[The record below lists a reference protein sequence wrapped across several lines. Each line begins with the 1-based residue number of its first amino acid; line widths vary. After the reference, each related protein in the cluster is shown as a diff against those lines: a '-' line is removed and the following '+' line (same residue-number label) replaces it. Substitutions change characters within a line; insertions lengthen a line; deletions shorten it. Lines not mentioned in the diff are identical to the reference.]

1 MFTKHINILGECCKE
16 VLQKMAGIEIAGFEV
31 QLHRSLS
38 ATLSVAHSVRYEDVQ
53 NKVKGDFI
61 LGFSNESAAISVA
74 SAIAQS
80 SGLSEVVQLDETA
93 LDINH
98 EFLNVLVGNT
108 ISKWDEIGLN
118 VRFTPPASS
127 KDQNIDFTKTQDTE
141 AYEVKLKF
149 SPGARV
155 TNLKSDDLSLMVTFT
170 KVGGG
175 NRMGKR
181 ILVVDDS
188 AVMRNIL
195 AKTLLKEGFEVEQAK
210 DGQDAVQKHKEFKPD
225 LTLMDLVMPELGGL
239 DAIMEIRESSP
250 KAEFIVLTSSSRRDE
265 VVTAKQ
271 LNVSSYI
278 IKPVD
283 TKDLMVKV
291 RAAFERQK

>member
-1 MFTKHINILGECCKE
+1 VFTKHINILGECCKE

-38 ATLSVAHSVRYEDVQ
+38 ATLSVAHSVRYEDLQ

-80 SGLSEVVQLDETA
+80 AGLSEVVQLDETA

-108 ISKWDEIGLN
+108 ISKWEKIGLN
-118 VRFTPPASS
+118 VRFTPPASF
-127 KDQNIDFTKTQDTE
+127 KDQNIDITKTQDTE
-141 AYEVKLKF
+141 AYQVKLKF
-149 SPGARV
+149 SPGASV
-155 TNLKSDDLSLMVTFT
+155 TNLKADDLSLMVTFT
-170 KVGGG
+170 KVGGA
-175 NRMGKR
+175 NPMGKR

-195 AKTLLKEGFEVEQAK
+195 AKALRKEGFEVEQAK

-239 DAIMEIRESSP
+239 DAIMEIRKSSP

-291 RAAFERQK
+291 RAAFEQKK